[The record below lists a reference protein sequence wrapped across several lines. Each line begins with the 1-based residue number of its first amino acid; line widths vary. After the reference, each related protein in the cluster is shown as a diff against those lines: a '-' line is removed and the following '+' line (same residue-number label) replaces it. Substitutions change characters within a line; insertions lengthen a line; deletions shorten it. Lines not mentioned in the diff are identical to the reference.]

1 MRRSLSRRIL
11 GPPALIA
18 RRRLR
23 NVVWANGSNPYMGRQ
38 TGVVVASPSAFRQ
51 REGVYLSRAG
61 LAGTHPTAYC

>member
-1 MRRSLSRRIL
+1 M
-11 GPPALIA
+11 
-18 RRRLR
+18 
-23 NVVWANGSNPYMGRQ
+23 WANGSNPYMGRQ